1 MHSDSTEKIL
11 VFGKVDDCS
20 CDKACIFTEM
30 WFLHRIVNITTHLC
44 LSCRQR
50 TAWNSRPAKRK
61 DRPTERTT
69 PPLYHYTRISA
80 EKESG
85 NRWLKHPRGT
95 PRGWRAP
102 ANRAQKCFSESEKTE
117 SKTQKK
123 SNAKKSPGPLDQKRE
138 AQNFEKV
145 YALACVTCN

>member
-117 SKTQKK
+117 SKTQKNQTWRNHQALSIRK
-123 SNAKKSPGPLDQKRE
+123 EKRRTLKKSTL
-138 AQNFEKV
+138 
-145 YALACVTCN
+145 